1 FPMRRAPTPAC
12 PLALLCRAACN
23 RAAPPAYATPAAD
36 AGPAPWA
43 DDPSALRI
51 QADVRK
57 LADDAMEGRETG
69 TRGYRMASAY
79 VAERFAGIGLQPAG
93 DDGTFF
99 QRVPLLK
106 ATRERDGATF
116 TVNRNGREIPLRFQD
131 QFLPLP
137 NFNQAQARVEAPAVF
152 VGQAVHAPALGVDD
166 FKGLDLDGKIAV
178 LFGGAPARFDNDR
191 RAFHS
196 SYREK
201 LHEIA
206 ERGAVGAVFVNTPQ
220 DEAGWPWAQ
229 RAANW
234 ARPAMRLRGDGGKGI
249 DTFPQL
255 RVVASVS
262 AAAADLVFADGAQT
276 AAQLFDAAEAGT
288 LEGFALPGTITLG
301 SRSVIEPIESR
312 NVIARLPGSDAALAG
327 EHVVYSAHL
336 DHIGIE
342 APTEGDRINNGALDN
357 ALGVAI
363 MLEAAQQLADAEQAP
378 GRSMLFVAVTAEEKG
393 LLGAEWFAT

>member
-1 FPMRRAPTPAC
+1 
-12 PLALLCRAACN
+12 
-23 RAAPPAYATPAAD
+23 
-36 AGPAPWA
+36 
-43 DDPSALRI
+43 
-51 QADVRK
+51 
-57 LADDAMEGRETG
+57 
-69 TRGYRMASAY
+69 
-79 VAERFAGIGLQPAG
+79 
-93 DDGTFF
+93 
-99 QRVPLLK
+99 
-106 ATRERDGATF
+106 
-116 TVNRNGREIPLRFQD
+116 
-131 QFLPLP
+131 LPLP
-137 NFNQAQARVEAPAVF
+137 GFNAPQAEVEAPAVF
-152 VGQAVHAPALGVDD
+152 VGQAGHAPALGGDD
-166 FKGLDLDGKIAV
+166 FKGLDLDGRIAV
-178 LFGGAPARFDNDR
+178 RFGGAPARVDDDR

-201 LHEIA
+201 PRGGA
-206 ERGAVGAVFVNTPQ
+206 ERGAVGAAVV
-220 DEAGWPWAQ
+220 
-229 RAANW
+229 
-234 ARPAMRLRGDGGKGI
+234 LRGDDGKGI

-312 NVIARLPGSDAALAG
+312 NVVARLPGSAAALAG

-363 MLEAAQQLADAEQAP
+363 MLEAAQQLVDAKQAP
-378 GRSMLFVAVTAEEKG
+378 KR
-393 LLGAEWFAT
+393 